1 MGGMSTTRTL
11 ALNTGV
17 QIAGKIVSTAI
28 GVVVIGLMTRY
39 LGLDGFG
46 MYSSAN
52 AYFQI
57 FAIILDLGLNVM
69 LVQMLGERAGDT
81 AYENRA
87 VSATFTL
94 RLVMAGVFLTFAAFL
109 GLLMPYPFELKIAIF
124 ALWGSFFFSA
134 LNQIVIGVHQR
145 HMKMHVVALAEI
157 LGRVVLLGGILLA
170 RAEGWGLLAIVTIVS
185 LGGFANFLLNALVA
199 RRFASVSWN
208 WDPEFWITILKRAWP
223 IGVSILFNLIYFKAD
238 TLILSYVRPFAE
250 VGIYSAAYRVLEI
263 LITVPFM
270 YTGVMLPILAKAW
283 ITKNHEHFQK
293 LYRNSLVAM
302 LLISAPMIGGIGI
315 LGTRVMTL
323 VAGKDFAASGDI
335 LRVLVIAVVLIFV
348 GTVSSH
354 AIVALDAQRNML
366 PIYIIVALLTLLGY
380 VTLIPPF
387 GMWAAAWLTVASEGA
402 VALASTLI
410 SLRKSQT
417 SVEVM
422 PYLKIL
428 IATVVM
434 ALCILP
440 LQNLPLVIPILAG
453 GVVYVGLVLLLGV
466 VSTETLKEVLSFRR
480 DATQAEIEL

>member
-39 LGLDGFG
+39 LGQEGFG

-57 FAIILDLGLNVM
+57 FAIMLDLGLNVM

-94 RLVMAGVFLTFAAFL
+94 RLVMAGAFLTFAAFL

-145 HMKMHVVALAEI
+145 HLQMQVVAFAEI
-157 LGRVVLLGGILLA
+157 VGRIILLGGILLA
-170 RAEGWGLLAIVTIVS
+170 RAEGWGLIAIVTIVS
-185 LGGFANFLLNALVA
+185 LGGFANFLTNALVA
-199 RRFASVSWN
+199 RRLASVTWN
-208 WDPEFWITILKRAWP
+208 WDPAFWRTILTRAWP

-270 YTGVMLPILAKAW
+270 YTGVMLPLLAKAW
-283 ITKNHEHFQK
+283 ITQNHEQFHK

-302 LLISAPMIGGIGI
+302 LLISAPFIGGIGI
-315 LGTRVMTL
+315 LGTRVMML
-323 VAGKDFAASGDI
+323 VAGNDFAVSGDI

-354 AIVALDAQRNML
+354 AIVALDAQKKML
-366 PIYIIVALLTLLGY
+366 PVYITVAILTLIGY
-380 VTLIPPF
+380 ITLIPPF
-387 GMWAAAWLTVASEGA
+387 GMWAAAWLTVASEGC
-402 VALASTLI
+402 VALASTVI
-410 SLRKSQT
+410 SLRKSKT
-417 SVEVM
+417 SVEWM
-422 PYLKIL
+422 PYLKIFF
-428 IATVVM
+428 ATAVM
-434 ALCILP
+434 SAAVAP
-440 LQNLPLVIPILAG
+440 LANLPLIIPILVGAI
-453 GVVYVGLVLLLGV
+453 VYVTLVLLLGV
-466 VSTETLKEVLSFRR
+466 VSKETIKEVMTFRR
-480 DATQAEIEL
+480 NATQADIEL